1 MKNSKGR
8 LLKVISLVAMLAACM
23 LLTGCVVP
31 PDDIG
36 ANGGYVVTD
45 NDPPFQQLGPQVTFT
60 PYVAQVTTNT
70 PEPTKNWLVPDQA
83 TPTPTVNPI
92 LPSVST
98 NPLQNLV
105 SITPQVIINTST
117 ATPQTNAASLK
128 VGSPGDEVRKMQNRL
143 KELGYLKGSADGDFG
158 AATESAV

>member
-70 PEPTKNWLVPDQA
+70 PAPPTNGLVPAQA
-83 TPTPTVNPI
+83 TPPPPRNPR
-92 LPSVST
+92 PR
-98 NPLQNLV
+98 
-105 SITPQVIINTST
+105 SIPFCPACRPIPCRTWS
-117 ATPQTNAASLK
+117 ASR
-128 VGSPGDEVRKMQNRL
+128 PR
-143 KELGYLKGSADGDFG
+143 
-158 AATESAV
+158 